1 MAQENY
7 VERVLSSLS
16 SQTREDLRAHL
27 SYLDSILEQI
37 DNVPSPEKES
47 LLVELILKGRD
58 KPAQEDIAQSSV

>member
-1 MAQENY
+1 MAQEKY

-16 SQTREDLRAHL
+16 SQNKEDLRAHL
-27 SYLDSILEQI
+27 THLDEILDRI

-58 KPAQEDIAQSSV
+58 KPAQPDITQSSL